1 MKVADLVK
9 LSARAWDGRR
19 VIGPTKGNLWI
30 IFEIENTFNANGK
43 VTIATIYNG
52 RKKITS
58 NTIYLEK
65 VEE

>member
-1 MKVADLVK
+1 MKVGDLVK
-9 LSARAWDGRR
+9 LSARAWDGLR
-19 VIGPTKGNLWI
+19 VIGPTKKNLWI
-30 IFEIENTFNANGK
+30 IFEIENTFNAHGE

-65 VEE
+65 IE